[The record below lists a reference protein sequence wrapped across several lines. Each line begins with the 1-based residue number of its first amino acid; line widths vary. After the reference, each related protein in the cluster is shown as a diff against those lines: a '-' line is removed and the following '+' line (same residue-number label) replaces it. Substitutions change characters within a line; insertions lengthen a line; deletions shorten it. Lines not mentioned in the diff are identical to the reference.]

1 MRSQLRLGAAS
12 LPRPCADTGHQ
23 RQGVAEQLH
32 ELRSPEVGPDLAR
45 GVRERDEPARLSAAI
60 TEAMPTAAMVQAEDR
75 GRRALPSCRASSS
88 DAILAD
94 NPSSFLLG
102 RLKMQRSS
110 FLKVATATKDTTAS
124 VQDYLAAIYDLTG
137 SGKPVIGA
145 RLAKHMAISAPA
157 VTEAI
162 HRMAR
167 GGYVKI
173 GRGKELTLSTRGR
186 QIAEV
191 MARRHRLL
199 ERWLTD
205 TLGLNW
211 TDAHEEAHRLEHAL
225 SPRVEDRLAELL
237 GMPSTCPHGNPIPG
251 MAKPPR
257 VEPFP
262 LAQAK
267 EGTTVVVER
276 ITEEAEADK
285 KLLEHLWK
293 NDVRPG
299 RRLKITEV
307 APWAGTITATGDGR
321 TIALGLPAAAKIWV
335 YLPGA
340 TG

>member
-1 MRSQLRLGAAS
+1 MTKLGVVKSSALKSRAA
-12 LPRPCADTGHQ
+12 P
-23 RQGVAEQLH
+23 
-32 ELRSPEVGPDLAR
+32 
-45 GVRERDEPARLSAAI
+45 
-60 TEAMPTAAMVQAEDR
+60 
-75 GRRALPSCRASSS
+75 
-88 DAILAD
+88 
-94 NPSSFLLG
+94 
-102 RLKMQRSS
+102 
-110 FLKVATATKDTTAS
+110 KDTTAS
-124 VQDYLAAIYDLTG
+124 VQDYLAAIYDLQS

-145 RLAKHMAISAPA
+145 RLVKHMGISAPA

-173 GRGKELTLSTRGR
+173 GADKSLTLTPKGR
-186 QIAEV
+186 EIAEV

-199 ERWLTD
+199 ECWLTD

-225 SPRVEDRLAELL
+225 SPRVEERLAELL

-251 MAKPPR
+251 MARPPR

-267 EGTTVVVER
+267 EGATVVVER

-285 KLLEHLWK
+285 KLLEYLWR
-293 NDVRPG
+293 NEVRPG
-299 RRLKITEV
+299 RRLKIVEV
-307 APWAGTITATGDGR
+307 APWAGTITAGGDGP

-335 YLPGA
+335 YRPTDA
-340 TG
+340 